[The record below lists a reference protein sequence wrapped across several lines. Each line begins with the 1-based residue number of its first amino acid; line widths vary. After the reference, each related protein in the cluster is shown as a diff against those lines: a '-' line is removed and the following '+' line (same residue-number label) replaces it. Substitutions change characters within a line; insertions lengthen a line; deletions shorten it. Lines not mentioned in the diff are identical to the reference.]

1 MLSVDNSERKSKRAN
16 IASLLQWNPG
26 QVEAVPED
34 DLIKSYRGEPKEGSD
49 LWKAK
54 SAPNQSLI
62 WYYNEKNKRLAIV

>member
-1 MLSVDNSERKSKRAN
+1 MLSVDNSEKKSGRAN

-49 LWKAK
+49 LWKAN
-54 SAPNQSLI
+54 SEPDQSLI